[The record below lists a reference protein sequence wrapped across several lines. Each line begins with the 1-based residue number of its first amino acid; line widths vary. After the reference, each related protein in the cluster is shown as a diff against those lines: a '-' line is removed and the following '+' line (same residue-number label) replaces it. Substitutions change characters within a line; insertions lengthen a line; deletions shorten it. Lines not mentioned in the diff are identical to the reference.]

1 MRHATSPS
9 THRPYGIARVTR
21 VWQVPRSTVYAQR
34 TRRARPTPVAKRGPK
49 PPQSDA
55 ALTAAVRAV
64 IAASPFHGEGHRKIW
79 ARLRV
84 QGLRTSKRRTL
95 VVMRAADLLGPAR
108 LPTPVAA
115 RPHDGT
121 IVTASPNVMWG
132 TDATATVT
140 LADGHV
146 TIVGAIDHC
155 TAECVGL
162 HAAKYGTRFEAL
174 EPVRQGV
181 RDHFGTM
188 AAGVA
193 SGLTMRHDHGSQYMS
208 NDFHAELR
216 FLGIVSSPAFVR
228 QPEGNGCIERFF
240 RTLKEQL
247 LWVRHFT
254 DVEDLQQALR
264 TFKETYNQQWLI
276 RATRLPRT
284 RRRPSR
290 VCAHHGRVNTLTRLS
305 KKSVAVQRSW
315 SRRVICQRS
324 LKRWLTLA
332 CLPVKSTCSRRR
344 SKRITRAGRRSGLK
358 PANGSSAQ
366 NRRWLRGHGHSRKAR
381 R

>member
-146 TIVGAIDHC
+146 TIVGAI
-155 TAECVGL
+155 
-162 HAAKYGTRFEAL
+162 
-174 EPVRQGV
+174 
-181 RDHFGTM
+181 
-188 AAGVA
+188 
-193 SGLTMRHDHGSQYMS
+193 
-208 NDFHAELR
+208 
-216 FLGIVSSPAFVR
+216 
-228 QPEGNGCIERFF
+228 
-240 RTLKEQL
+240 
-247 LWVRHFT
+247 
-254 DVEDLQQALR
+254 
-264 TFKETYNQQWLI
+264 
-276 RATRLPRT
+276 
-284 RRRPSR
+284 RRP
-290 VCAHHGRVNTLTRLS
+290 
-305 KKSVAVQRSW
+305 
-315 SRRVICQRS
+315 
-324 LKRWLTLA
+324 
-332 CLPVKSTCSRRR
+332 P
-344 SKRITRAGRRSGLK
+344 RIE
-358 PANGSSAQ
+358 
-366 NRRWLRGHGHSRKAR
+366 
-381 R
+381 